1 MGIQGEL
8 SELGKTLGLLIKK
21 EIYEDELR
29 TTKGYKDTS
38 LLKSVSWSS
47 CLDERNMLLE
57 SFIRG
62 SSSAEIRNENEKILT
77 LSLMWLYKYIIIGI

>member
-62 SSSAEIRNENEKILT
+62 SSSLKSEMKMKK
-77 LSLMWLYKYIIIGI
+77 S